1 MSVEQDEHGGDLP
14 EEKGNHTYYPS
25 LGCSHCPAAF
35 RSKERY
41 SSHQAERHPDKP
53 VQESWESSEGHH
65 VTYVP
70 NFNRQTPHLYV
81 LTDANS
87 GTHLSNLAISH
98 EGKLDAIQTH
108 SKHRRQ
114 GHASELWNAANEH
127 AAATPGVPTPQYS
140 SMVTGLG
147 DKWTKKTA
155 ARRKEEAPKRQGSV
169 LSPRQMMGL
178 LDLEHQ

>member
-35 RSKERY
+35 RSQENHFK
-41 SSHQAERHPDKP
+41 HQIERHPDKP
-53 VQESWESSEGHH
+53 RMESWESSEGHH

-70 NFNRQTPHLYV
+70 NFNRHTPHMYV
-81 LTDANS
+81 LTDTKS
-87 GTHLSNLAISH
+87 HTDLSQLALGH
-98 EGKLDAIQTH
+98 EGELDAIETH

-140 SMVTGLG
+140 NNVTALG

-155 ARRKEEAPKRQGSV
+155 ARRKEEAPKRQGTV
-169 LSPRQMMGL
+169 LSPRQMKGM
-178 LDLEHQ
+178 LDLERQ